1 MVCSQS
7 TVLGDIL
14 IDDKP
19 MCHLNPRGKH
29 TAAKWRQIIFDAPY
43 NRQVNNPRLYHWRD
57 WRHVLYP
64 MIGRSEDTIP
74 MSASASQESLRE
86 SIMRGRGTS
95 DALLA
100 GYQIPT
106 MDMPPTGR
114 PIGLLKLHRGTS
126 IGSESTAT
134 DGRPPKS
141 LLRGR
146 TGSEVQHDIDML
158 QTDTEPLSPEAI
170 ATILSGSTSL
180 MEDSDQPSDLS
191 RQDHRSEAAAQKATE
206 YRRGIAENQRKM
218 ALDSDEQE
226 SEGLQLFRGAF
237 EFWNRAMTGRA
248 K

>member
-1 MVCSQS
+1 MV
-7 TVLGDIL
+7 GDIL

-29 TAAKWRQIIFDAPY
+29 TAAKWKQIVFDAPY
-43 NRQVNNPRLYHWRD
+43 NRQVNNPRMYHWRD
-57 WRHVLYP
+57 WRHVVYP
-64 MIGRSEDTIP
+64 MLGKSEDSIP

-100 GYQIPT
+100 GYQIPK

-134 DGRPPKS
+134 EGRAHS
-141 LLRGR
+141 VLRGAR
-146 TGSEVQHDIDML
+146 TGAEVQQDMDMM

-170 ATILSGSTSL
+170 ATILSGSASL
-180 MEDSDQPSDLS
+180 MDSGDSPTHG
-191 RQDHRSEAAAQKATE
+191 DHRSEAAAQKASD

-226 SEGLQLFRGAF
+226 SEGLQLFRGAY